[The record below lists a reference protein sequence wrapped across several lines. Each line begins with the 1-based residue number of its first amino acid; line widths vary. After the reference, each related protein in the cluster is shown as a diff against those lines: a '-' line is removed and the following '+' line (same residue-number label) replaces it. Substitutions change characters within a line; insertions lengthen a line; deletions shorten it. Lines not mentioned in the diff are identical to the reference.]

1 MLNVASPG
9 KTHFSE
15 EELVLLQSV
24 AFQIGTALKR
34 TKLYE
39 NEKRRAHYYVKLE
52 RFIQDLKMIHKFN
65 VLPEKVVNHVGEVFQ
80 WNQVALLLGRKRI
93 ISASILRSGRVT
105 RGCKR
110 GGQEGVRTR

>member
-24 AFQIGTALKR
+24 AFQIGMALKR

-52 RFIQDLKMIHKFN
+52 RFIQDLKRF
-65 VLPEKVVNHVGEVFQ
+65 
-80 WNQVALLLGRKRI
+80 
-93 ISASILRSGRVT
+93 ISLMYYLKSGKSR
-105 RGCKR
+105 R
-110 GGQEGVRTR
+110 

>member
-1 MLNVASPG
+1 MLQVRVKHIFRRRISITP
-9 KTHFSE
+9 
-15 EELVLLQSV
+15 SV

-105 RGCKR
+105 RGKR

>member
-1 MLNVASPG
+1 MLQVRV
-9 KTHFSE
+9 KHIFSE

-52 RFIQDLKMIHKFN
+52 RFIQDLKN
-65 VLPEKVVNHVGEVFQ
+65 D
-80 WNQVALLLGRKRI
+80 
-93 ISASILRSGRVT
+93 S
-105 RGCKR
+105 
-110 GGQEGVRTR
+110 